1 MSEPELVNSASED
14 ENNETEESNI
24 SDDEYL
30 SDFTKLQLYMHK
42 TCVSG
47 NQSKKFLNL
56 VVSM

>member
-42 TCVSG
+42 TSVSG